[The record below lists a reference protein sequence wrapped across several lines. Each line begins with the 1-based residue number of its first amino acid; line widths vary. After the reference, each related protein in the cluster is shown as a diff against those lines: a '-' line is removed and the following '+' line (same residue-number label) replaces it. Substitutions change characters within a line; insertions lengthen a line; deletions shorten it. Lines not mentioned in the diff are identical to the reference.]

1 MDIPQADQLPKSP
14 TVQRKK
20 KRFLVMAILEA
31 RLEMR
36 LPHSAKTY
44 AILVFLAHPISK

>member
-1 MDIPQADQLPKSP
+1 MDIPQADQHPKSP
-14 TVQRKK
+14 TVQRK

-31 RLEMR
+31 RLETC

-44 AILVFLAHPISK
+44 AMLVFLAYPISK